1 MPIQK
6 FIVYIDE
13 QSEKLECVQMWDFPS
28 VVISELRDR
37 LTLMMFK
44 YEIISSFA
52 S

>member
-28 VVISELRDR
+28 VVISELTRQID
-37 LTLMMFK
+37 
-44 YEIISSFA
+44 SNDV
-52 S
+52 